1 MIESKSWFTYMV
13 RCQND
18 AIYTG
23 ITNDLPARLKTH
35 NSGKGSKSCRAHG
48 LPVTL
53 QCAIEQPNKS
63 EALKLEARIKKLSK
77 KHKEQF
83 IDAYKQ
89 DLEDQKQQI
98 QHPFPLTPIWSKSDI
113 IQKTITEKMK
123 EYRGLCLYM
132 STKITNELRMGG

>member
-23 ITNDLPARLKTH
+23 ITNDLLARLKTH

-53 QCAIEQPNKS
+53 QCAIEQWNRS
-63 EALKLEARIKKLSK
+63 DASKLEAKIKKLSK

-83 IDAYKQ
+83 IDAAKQ
-89 DLEDQKQQI
+89 DAEDQKQQI
-98 QHPFPLTPIWSKSDI
+98 QHPIPLRPTWSKSDI
-113 IQKTITEKMK
+113 IQKTLTESKK
-123 EYRGLCLYM
+123 EFQGLLLYLETKLLM
-132 STKITNELRMGG
+132 SS